1 MIKHGTNKG
10 WEAGCRRDC
19 CDKARQLYTHRRR
32 LVRYGENGSSTQSTA
47 RVARHIKSLREDY
60 GWTFEAIAEESGIS
74 SRSLRNW
81 SAGTG
86 RANNDKID
94 KVMSVPLEHMNVR
107 NSKVGIIEKIGIE
120 RRLQAAALR
129 GFSSRWF
136 ADRANTSPSTIT
148 RLRDRDSRVEN
159 VLSETAR
166 KIREAYTSSLLL
178 PEPEGVDADKVREH
192 AKSKGWLPSGV
203 WSDID
208 DPQCIPESLNDPVTE
223 AAMIK
228 LRKLFARGFA
238 MKQVAA
244 RGKINH
250 SNAFD
255 ILYDRGNKS
264 IRQVTQDKI
273 NAVYEE
279 LSQVPDPEGYNAEK
293 NRRLARERGWDLLL
307 ESR

>member
-1 MIKHGTNKG
+1 MIKHGTNRG
-10 WEAGCRRDC
+10 WEAGCRMDC

-32 LVRYGENGSSTQSTA
+32 LVRYGESGSSTTPTG
-47 RVARHIKSLREDY
+47 RVARHIKALRNDY
-60 GWTFEAIAEESGIS
+60 GWTYEAIAEESGVS
-74 SRSLRNW
+74 SRSLRHW
-81 SAGTG
+81 SSGTG
-86 RANNDKID
+86 RASAD
-94 KVMSVPLEHMNVR
+94 KVSKVLSVPLEHMTVR

-136 ADRANTSPSTIT
+136 ADRAGTSSSTIT
-148 RLRDRDSRVEN
+148 RLRDGDSRVEN

-166 KIREAYTSSLLL
+166 HIREAYTSSLLL
-178 PEPEGVDADKVREH
+178 PEPEGEHADKVREH
-192 AKSKGWLPSGV
+192 ARKKGWLPSGV

-208 DPQCIPESLNDPVTE
+208 DPQCVPESVNDPVTE

-228 LRKLFARGFA
+228 LRILFARGFA

-255 ILYDRGNKS
+255 ILYDRGNKK

-273 NAVYEE
+273 DNVFRE
-279 LSQVPDPEGYNAEK
+279 LSQEPDPEGYNALK
-293 NRRLARERGWDLLL
+293 NRKLAKERGWDRLL